1 MEHTRAL
8 PADSGLVLAPI
19 HSDSDGTP
27 LRVCVLV
34 RSESDPVGGTFVLLR
49 EVPGAQIYLGAVC
62 DAAARIQDWVEI
74 WVQGAELR
82 DLVFSGYE
90 ERLTNFLFDQRWQL
104 EHQTAMAAAPQK
116 VIITGMEAKN
126 PTPIAIKRRAAAK
139 GATLVP
145 SEPSTWRLCQDDA
158 LLDSF
163 GLPRYSTSPYRYLYE
178 PGASGAKTFVATTPD
193 APTNSHVQGLERLRA
208 TPDVTEIF
216 NPHAG
221 LIRVARFEPL
231 GLDDYLQVLEGRPWQ
246 GRGPGAGRW
255 FEKGV
260 YAELEKWSAK
270 PQGMPFLLHGPGT
283 PAERLNEIFFLKASV
298 LLGMFREVRAYIKK
312 EQLPLLNL
320 SPASF
325 SVHLPEVGEQFPAF
339 WPAECLLVKPGQAHP
354 LKIKST
360 EQKYFLR
367 LGKIE
372 PSPFLPE
379 ALGANSFGIGSVRR
393 RNVLTEAD
401 GTVLEGTLV
410 AEDYLRLDPN
420 DLLWFKLP
428 VGDERVE
435 LYAHVYT
442 AEAVGP
448 REARFR
454 TVPTKLSD
462 SVVATLK
469 STGAFAKAPYE
480 VWPLLSSPCDLHSLG
495 IISIRALLANSQSN
509 LPVIVD
515 DVLGLAR
522 HIGKDLETNQNLAG
536 SLKAVLEK
544 EPKLLD
550 LVSPHSLVEREWSA
564 AQAREQIQ
572 LGLWL
577 ETVAWL
583 LRLFPGAGTQS
594 YCKDFGD
601 VSPLAL
607 ETIFDAPIQALEQ
620 LCVRL
625 RSILAPTT
633 AANEEIASTILEQLS
648 AV

>member
-1 MEHTRAL
+1 
-8 PADSGLVLAPI
+8 
-19 HSDSDGTP
+19 
-27 LRVCVLV
+27 
-34 RSESDPVGGTFVLLR
+34 
-49 EVPGAQIYLGAVC
+49 
-62 DAAARIQDWVEI
+62 
-74 WVQGAELR
+74 
-82 DLVFSGYE
+82 
-90 ERLTNFLFDQRWQL
+90 
-104 EHQTAMAAAPQK
+104 
-116 VIITGMEAKN
+116 
-126 PTPIAIKRRAAAK
+126 
-139 GATLVP
+139 
-145 SEPSTWRLCQDDA
+145 
-158 LLDSF
+158 
-163 GLPRYSTSPYRYLYE
+163 
-178 PGASGAKTFVATTPD
+178 
-193 APTNSHVQGLERLRA
+193 
-208 TPDVTEIF
+208 
-216 NPHAG
+216 
-221 LIRVARFEPL
+221 
-231 GLDDYLQVLEGRPWQ
+231 
-246 GRGPGAGRW
+246 
-255 FEKGV
+255 
-260 YAELEKWSAK
+260 
-270 PQGMPFLLHGPGT
+270 
-283 PAERLNEIFFLKASV
+283 
-298 LLGMFREVRAYIKK
+298 
-312 EQLPLLNL
+312 
-320 SPASF
+320 
-325 SVHLPEVGEQFPAF
+325 
-339 WPAECLLVKPGQAHP
+339 
-354 LKIKST
+354 
-360 EQKYFLR
+360 
-367 LGKIE
+367 
-372 PSPFLPE
+372 
-379 ALGANSFGIGSVRR
+379 
-393 RNVLTEAD
+393 
-401 GTVLEGTLV
+401 
-410 AEDYLRLDPN
+410 LDPH

-428 VGDERVE
+428 VGDERDE